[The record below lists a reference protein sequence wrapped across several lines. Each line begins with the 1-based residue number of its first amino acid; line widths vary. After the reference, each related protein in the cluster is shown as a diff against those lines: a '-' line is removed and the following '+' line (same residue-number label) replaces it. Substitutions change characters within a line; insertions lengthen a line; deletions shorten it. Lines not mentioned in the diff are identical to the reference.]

1 MIQIV
6 LLDPH
11 PVVQKGFKTFFN
23 KKDHIKVLGTF
34 SKTQQLFDFLQ
45 KNTIDIVIIEMELKD
60 VSAVQTVR
68 KLKLLY
74 PNISTLIFTSLRES
88 VYGISILKAGAKGFL
103 SKEISRETMIDAIE
117 KVHHKGYHITSNF
130 ANQINKNVDLH
141 RPRNAYGTLS
151 SREIEV
157 LKYLIE
163 GKRNVKIAATLK
175 IHQKTVNTYKSRLM
189 KKLEV
194 TNSAD
199 LYQQAFNLELI

>member
-11 PVVQKGFKTFFN
+11 PIVQKGFKTFFN
-23 KKDHIKVLGTF
+23 KIDHIKVLGTF

-45 KNTIDIVIIEMELKD
+45 KNTIDLVIIEMELKD

-163 GKRNVKIAATLK
+163 GKRNVEIAATLK

>member
-68 KLKLLY
+68 TNFFSFVFPLSCFY
-74 PNISTLIFTSLRES
+74 SLP
-88 VYGISILKAGAKGFL
+88 V
-103 SKEISRETMIDAIE
+103 
-117 KVHHKGYHITSNF
+117 
-130 ANQINKNVDLH
+130 
-141 RPRNAYGTLS
+141 
-151 SREIEV
+151 
-157 LKYLIE
+157 
-163 GKRNVKIAATLK
+163 
-175 IHQKTVNTYKSRLM
+175 
-189 KKLEV
+189 
-194 TNSAD
+194 
-199 LYQQAFNLELI
+199 

>member
-1 MIQIV
+1 MELFQR
-6 LLDPH
+6 P
-11 PVVQKGFKTFFN
+11 N
-23 KKDHIKVLGTF
+23 NF
-34 SKTQQLFDFLQ
+34 SIFCK

-163 GKRNVKIAATLK
+163 GKRNVEIAATLK

>member
-1 MIQIV
+1 M
-6 LLDPH
+6 
-11 PVVQKGFKTFFN
+11 QKEFKTFFN
-23 KKDHIKVLGTF
+23 KKDHIKVPGTF

-130 ANQINKNVDLH
+130 ANQIYKNVDLH

-163 GKRNVKIAATLK
+163 GKRNVEIAATLK

>member
-1 MIQIV
+1 
-6 LLDPH
+6 
-11 PVVQKGFKTFFN
+11 
-23 KKDHIKVLGTF
+23 
-34 SKTQQLFDFLQ
+34 
-45 KNTIDIVIIEMELKD
+45 
-60 VSAVQTVR
+60 
-68 KLKLLY
+68 
-74 PNISTLIFTSLRES
+74 
-88 VYGISILKAGAKGFL
+88 
-103 SKEISRETMIDAIE
+103 MIDAIE

-163 GKRNVKIAATLK
+163 GKRNVEIAATLK

>member
-163 GKRNVKIAATLK
+163 GKRNIEIAATLK
-175 IHQKTVNTYKSRLM
+175 FI
-189 KKLEV
+189 KK
-194 TNSAD
+194 
-199 LYQQAFNLELI
+199 Q